1 MPRERLS
8 PARLYAVLEREFRA
22 RRPAQCTTCRVPL
35 PYPCEAPD
43 EVSANW
49 RFGNPT
55 ECPHGCHVVIAELL
69 TGLWARYDIEACRA
83 S

>member
-1 MPRERLS
+1 M
-8 PARLYAVLEREFRA
+8 ARQSIQAAGLYAVLDREFKA
-22 RRPAQCTTCRVPL
+22 LRPPQCASCHVPL
-35 PYPCEAPD
+35 PYGCESPD

-49 RFGNPT
+49 LIGNPT

-69 TGLWARYDIEACRA
+69 AQLWTRYDLRE